1 MGINSSPLGQGNKP
15 EMSAMFPKQCGA
27 IGQAHAPPNDKIVE
41 DSALAGLEATL
52 RLVDHIDAALAPH
65 DAVVAVAAPQRFQ

>member
-1 MGINSSPLGQGNKP
+1 MGINFSPLVRGNKP

-27 IGQAHAPPNDKIVE
+27 IEQAHASPNDKIVK
-41 DSALAGLEATL
+41 DSALAGLEASL

-65 DAVVAVAAPQRFQ
+65 DAVVAVTAA